1 MSAAEVLPGPT
12 TSASNQ
18 STELSPI
25 KTKQVVRHISG
36 KRVDVIAYSFA
47 DKIMILVSQNGN
59 LGKMYYVP
67 LVTSPSVQPY
77 SYDML
82 PTDAGD
88 DYALLPLNH
97 LTPVSVL
104 GASPDDTEGRIYAVL
119 IASLIC
125 RQSPD
130 ERRLIVVGMAHDL
143 GGESVT
149 DENREMVVDVLQ
161 MIDECRV
168 W

>member
-1 MSAAEVLPGPT
+1 
-12 TSASNQ
+12 
-18 STELSPI
+18 
-25 KTKQVVRHISG
+25 
-36 KRVDVIAYSFA
+36 
-47 DKIMILVSQNGN
+47 
-59 LGKMYYVP
+59 
-67 LVTSPSVQPY
+67 
-77 SYDML
+77 ML
-82 PTDAGD
+82 PTEAGD

-143 GGESVT
+143 GGARVA

-161 MIDECRV
+161 MVDECRV

>member
-1 MSAAEVLPGPT
+1 MSAADPGSVNSVPD
-12 TSASNQ
+12 Q
-18 STELSPI
+18 SPERSKI
-25 KTKQVVRHISG
+25 GTKQAVRHIAC

-67 LVTSPSVQPY
+67 LVASSSVRPY
-77 SYDML
+77 SHDML
-82 PTDAGD
+82 PTEDGE

-130 ERRLIVVGMAHDL
+130 ERRLVVVGLAQGL
-143 GGESVT
+143 GGDSIT
-149 DENREMVVDVLQ
+149 DQNREMLMDVLE
-161 MIDECRV
+161 MVGECRV